1 MPTEIPSA
9 KLWQAAQAIIP
20 KGTHSDSRW
29 AEPYPMYLERAKGAY
44 LWDVDGNRWLD
55 CKMGNGAVILGHG
68 AEVVD
73 QAVQEAISQGLGAG
87 AETAWSIRAA
97 ELLHELVFG
106 ADRVRFANTGTE
118 AVMHALMAARAKTG
132 REQIAKTEGSYHGWY
147 DFTFVSA
154 WAAAGQLGPAD
165 NPSSPPGSAGLSVH
179 AAETIVVP
187 FNNLEATERILRGHQ
202 DQLAALIL
210 EPTLIDV
217 GYVPVTLDY
226 LQGVRALT
234 QELGIVLI
242 FDELLTGFRLPGNS
256 AAALY
261 QVQPDLSLYG
271 KAIANGH
278 IVAAMA
284 GTADMFDMAT
294 PPAYVGTFNSHAISM
309 AAVCATL
316 ETLADGQML
325 AHLDGLSEQL
335 GQGFKRL
342 GQQYDI
348 PLQFQGRGGHF
359 HLYFTPEPVT
369 DYRTAQASSA
379 ERYTHLARQLRT
391 DGILIA
397 GKYLLHNAISCAH
410 SESDITMILAS
421 AERAFQQMSKG

>member
-1 MPTEIPSA
+1 MPAENASTQ
-9 KLWQAAQAIIP
+9 LWQTAQAVIP

-29 AEPYPMYLERAKGAY
+29 AEPHPMYLERAAGPY

-68 AEVVD
+68 AEAID
-73 QAVQEAISQGLGAG
+73 QAVQQAVAQGLGAG
-87 AETAWSIRAA
+87 AETAWSVQAA
-97 ELLHELVFG
+97 QLLSTLVSG
-106 ADRVRFANTGTE
+106 AERVRFANTGTE
-118 AVMHALMAARAKTG
+118 AVMHAIMAARAKTG
-132 REQIAKTEGSYHGWY
+132 RERIAKTEGSYHGWY

-154 WAAAGQLGPAD
+154 WAAAGQLGEAD
-165 NPSSPPGSAGLSVH
+165 NPAAPPGSAGLSAH
-179 AAETIVVP
+179 AADTLVVP
-187 FNNLEATERILRGHQ
+187 FNNLEATERLLRAHQ
-202 DQLAALIL
+202 NHLAAFIL

-217 GYVPVTLDY
+217 GYIPASPDY
-226 LQGVRALT
+226 LRGVRALT

-256 AAALY
+256 AAAFY

-278 IVAAMA
+278 VAAALA
-284 GTADMFDMAT
+284 GPAEMFEIT
-294 PPAYVGTFNSHAISM
+294 PAPAYVGTFNSHAVSM

-316 ETLADGQML
+316 EALADGQAL
-325 AHLDGLSEQL
+325 AHLDALTEQLGHGFRTLSEQ
-335 GQGFKRL
+335 
-342 GQQYDI
+342 YNI

-359 HLYFTPEPVT
+359 HLYFNPTPVT
-369 DYRTAQASSA
+369 DYRAAQASSA
-379 ERYTHLARQLRT
+379 EQYSRLAQQLRA

-410 SESDITMILAS
+410 SSSDIDMILES
-421 AERAFQQMSKG
+421 AERAFQHMSKG